1 MSVDE
6 DYHSRL
12 LRGRMLRD
20 HSRYEDALEYF
31 NQAIG
36 VRPDSVEAFV
46 EKALCEVQLGNTREA
61 KASIDQAISIDP
73 EHGMA
78 YAVKAL
84 VLLELD
90 RPRDGCVMAKKA
102 VSIDAAN
109 PTFHRI
115 LGQSYFRMEK
125 LDRAE
130 ASLREA
136 LSIDPDDETAANLLT
151 ALLRRQNRMD
161 ENRDHMDRLLES
173 NPENAFTHFNAGY
186 SALQSTEY
194 KKAEEHFRESLRL
207 DPNFDEARKG
217 LLQSFRARSTF
228 YSLFLRYCF
237 LMQRLSGGARWGLII
252 GLLLA
257 VRVGRSLLEKVHP
270 SLAIALVAVYMIFVF
285 WGFLVG
291 GISNL
296 IVLSDRNARY
306 ALKKVD
312 VLEGFIVGG
321 FFFSGLLFA
330 ACAMLFSLPVFLPLA
345 LGFSASTIP
354 LSMCFNNDSKAGV
367 WLFAALGSATV
378 LAGLVTGVGNSVAV
392 EPTILSPLLSF
403 LLFGCMISTWLS
415 GVKALHR

>member
-1 MSVDE
+1 
-6 DYHSRL
+6 
-12 LRGRMLRD
+12 
-20 HSRYEDALEYF
+20 
-31 NQAIG
+31 
-36 VRPDSVEAFV
+36 
-46 EKALCEVQLGNTREA
+46 
-61 KASIDQAISIDP
+61 
-73 EHGMA
+73 
-78 YAVKAL
+78 
-84 VLLELD
+84 
-90 RPRDGCVMAKKA
+90 
-102 VSIDAAN
+102 
-109 PTFHRI
+109 
-115 LGQSYFRMEK
+115 
-125 LDRAE
+125 
-130 ASLREA
+130 
-136 LSIDPDDETAANLLT
+136 
-151 ALLRRQNRMD
+151 MD